1 MKIADGTPE
10 DHPTPLGLD
19 ASATPGVAPPPVTSG
34 SGTEQGG
41 VRDCTGERLSQ
52 LAAAEAEISGAQH
65 SGMSADGG
73 RRRKYELDMAPLAAS
88 YGDEMTLPQ
97 VTSDMSKHTGSPGSP
112 GAGPAG

>member
-41 VRDCTGERLSQ
+41 VRDCAAKARR

-73 RRRKYELDMAPLAAS
+73 RRRELKLDMAPLAAS

-97 VTSDMSKHTGSPGSP
+97 VTSDISKRAGSPGSP